1 MDTANLLPL
10 LEQLDDDVDD
20 LEDAL
25 QPLLGSSLNKMSKN
39 MPIFDKAKIHVLTTY
54 ALESL
59 IFSYLRLQGV
69 DALQHPVYR
78 EITRVKQYF
87 TKMKALEEPE
97 EPEQRTM
104 VLDKAAAGRFIKHGL
119 AGNDKIDL
127 ERAEREARERARAQ
141 LKAAMLAKKAA
152 ATAVQDSQAQ
162 SEVASSAVPSTAQS
176 SAEADDS
183 DEEMEAD
190 EPAKEFK
197 TGEEFIEFETKEK
210 KKKSKGDKAEPRSES
225 GKKHGRKASKAERRQ
240 EKKDRRRKK
249 EETRKAREA
258 K

>member
-1 MDTANLLPL
+1 MDTTDLLPL
-10 LEQLDDDVDD
+10 LEQLDDNVDE

-69 DALQHPVYR
+69 NALQHPVYR

-87 TKMKALEEPE
+87 AKMKALEEPE

-119 AGNDKIDL
+119 SGNDKIDL

-152 ATAVQDSQAQ
+152 SAAVQDTPAQ
-162 SEVASSAVPSTAQS
+162 SESAPSAVPSTAQS
-176 SAEADDS
+176 SAETDNS
-183 DEEMEAD
+183 DEEMETD
-190 EPAKEFK
+190 EPAQEFK
-197 TGEEFIEFETKEK
+197 TGDEFIELDTK
-210 KKKSKGDKAEPRSES
+210 KKKKNFKEEKAKSRSES
-225 GKKHGRKASKAERRQ
+225 GKKHGRKATKAERRQ

-249 EETRKAREA
+249 EETRKVREA